1 MWWGTSPAERRG
13 VARSVGGVNDPSR
26 LARLNAI
33 KLAALVRDHLG
44 GSPEFAPG
52 EFPSGAALCHGS
64 DAWVLLAH
72 RPAHGLGGAMA
83 WAIRRGAERLHVVA
97 EEATGLLARRASGFA
112 LPIDV
117 WHAEGRSLLPAV
129 VEPLPVAP
137 AVPQAHREFEPIIV
151 AAGAEPREE
160 FGVLAGEVAGLEVCR
175 VVDDPHLHVTR
186 LEVGVGAHDREAFL
200 ALHGDRPSA
209 PALRDVVQAV
219 VLHRVT
225 EARGHPLSRL
235 AQERLLRTRL
245 VAQPHLIDA
254 TSVAVAPPP
263 VPRPNLKDPVPC
275 VAEAVVDGERVA
287 VVCSSGVDLDAV
299 PFAVDARAAMGVG
312 RCLLVLPRR
321 DAVEVQHLLA
331 AAAAPPVTVVPV
343 D

>member
-1 MWWGTSPAERRG
+1 M
-13 VARSVGGVNDPSR
+13 GGVNDPSR

-33 KLAALVRDHLG
+33 KLAALVRDHVG
-44 GSPEFAPG
+44 GTPEFVPG
-52 EFPSGAALCHGS
+52 EFPSGAALRHGT

-72 RPAHGLGGAMA
+72 RPAHGLGGALA
-83 WAIRRGAERLHVVA
+83 WAMRQGAQRLHVVA
-97 EEATGLLARRASGFA
+97 EEATGMLARRATGFA
-112 LPIDV
+112 FPIEV

-129 VEPLPVAP
+129 VEPLPAAS
-137 AVPQAHREFEPIIV
+137 AVPESHLEFEAVIT
-151 AAGAEPREE
+151 AAGAEPRIE

-175 VVDDPHLHVTR
+175 VVDDPHLNVTR

-219 VLHRVT
+219 VQHRVV

-235 AQERLLRTRL
+235 AQERLLRARL
-245 VAQPHLIDA
+245 VAEPAIIGA
-254 TSVAVAPPP
+254 TEVAVAPPP

-275 VAEAVVDGERVA
+275 VAEAVVNGERVA

-299 PFAVDARAAMGVG
+299 PFAVDARAALGVD

-331 AAAAPPVTVVPV
+331 AAATPPVAVVPL